1 MAKLLYFAGLVDHL
15 GRASEEV
22 GLPAEVTTV
31 EALLAWLRRRGGV
44 WESAMHMS
52 AVQVTVNKQFSVP
65 TTPIKNQD
73 EVAFVPIRPT

>member
-1 MAKLLYFAGLVDHL
+1 
-15 GRASEEV
+15 
-22 GLPAEVTTV
+22 VTTV